1 MTNEKILVVD
11 DEANIRLLCEQI
23 LIRHGYLPTC
33 VESSRKALAAVSEES
48 FDLLMTDISMPE
60 MDGLQL
66 LQSVREFQD
75 DLPAIVITGHGR
87 LDQAIRSLHLG
98 AQAFIV
104 KPFTQQE
111 LLQAIQETLEK
122 NRLAKENM
130 RLKLLMP
137 LFEISQNLLLELN
150 PSALFTQIARVAS
163 KETKS
168 DQVVLMSLDD
178 PDAALE
184 VKASFPPLEET
195 ERSKKLLDLFNQV
208 GLKSVENK
216 EPIIFIEEEGAS
228 DIQGLLDEVG
238 FSSFISIPLTCQGK
252 ISAVLNL
259 FKRVGSVPYNQSD
272 IELISILSGQ
282 AAIAIENARLFT
294 GLEKS
299 HFESMK
305 ALAQAIEAKDL
316 YTRGHCDR
324 MVEYALAIADRL
336 GLSEEEKKHLGYGA
350 ALHDIGKIGIHE
362 LILNKSG
369 KLTEREYEVMK
380 GHPAMG
386 AEIIKG
392 VDFLSPV
399 APIIYYHQER
409 YDGKGYPEG
418 LSGEEIPV
426 GARIIAILDTFDA
439 MTSDRPY
446 RKALPME
453 VAFSELRRCAG
464 TQFDPKIVETLI
476 AIIHED
482 QIKKHAHNKSTLTSK
497 ITPQ

>member
-1 MTNEKILVVD
+1 MASEKILVVD
-11 DEANIRLLCEQI
+11 DEPNIRLLCEEI
-23 LIRHGYLPTC
+23 LNRHGYLPTC
-33 VESSRKALAAVSEES
+33 VHSGKMALQMAGDQS

-66 LQSVREFQD
+66 LQSIREFQQ

-87 LDQAIRSLHLG
+87 LDQAIHSLHLG
-98 AQAFIV
+98 AQGFIV

-122 NRLAKENM
+122 TRLTKENL
-130 RLKLLMP
+130 RLKMLMP
-137 LFEISQNLLLELN
+137 LFDISQNLLLEVN
-150 PSALFTQIARVAS
+150 PSVLFEQIVQAAS
-163 KETKS
+163 KETRS
-168 DQVVLMSLDD
+168 DQVVLMLRNDETS
-178 PDAALE
+178 ALE
-184 VKASFPPLEET
+184 IKASFPLVNGTELLLEMFTKVGLKAVEKKGPILSLEET
-195 ERSKKLLDLFNQV
+195 TVESEYSDLLK
-208 GLKSVENK
+208 GSE
-216 EPIIFIEEEGAS
+216 
-228 DIQGLLDEVG
+228 
-238 FSSFISIPLTCQGK
+238 FSSFISVPLTYQGR
-252 ISAVLNL
+252 IPAVLNL
-259 FKRVGSVPYNQSD
+259 FKKKKNAGYNQSD

-282 AAIAIENARLFT
+282 AAVAMENAKLFAE
-294 GLEKS
+294 LEKS

-324 MVEYALAIADRL
+324 MVDYALAIADRL
-336 GLSEEEKKHLGYGA
+336 GLSAEEKRHLGYGA

-369 KLTEREYEVMK
+369 KLTDHEYEVMK
-380 GHPAMG
+380 AHPMMG

-392 VDFLSPV
+392 VEFLGPV
-399 APIIYYHQER
+399 VPIIYYHQER

-418 LSGEEIPV
+418 LIGDEIPV

-453 VAFSELRRCAG
+453 VAFAELRRCTG

-476 AIIHED
+476 SIIKED
-482 QIKKHAHNKSTLTSK
+482 MQKNHPHS
-497 ITPQ
+497 

>member
-1 MTNEKILVVD
+1 MPREKILVVD
-11 DEANIRLLCEQI
+11 DEANIRLLCNEI
-23 LIRHGYLPTC
+23 LTRHDFIPTC
-33 VESSRKALAAVSEES
+33 VDSPSRALQVVEEET

-66 LQSVREFQD
+66 LQSIREFQE

-87 LDQAIRSLHLG
+87 LDQAIHSLHLG

-111 LLQAIQETLEK
+111 LLQTIQETLEK
-122 NRLAKENM
+122 NRLIKENL

-137 LFEISQNLLLELN
+137 LFEISQNLLLEVN
-150 PSALFTQIARVAS
+150 PNALFEQIVHVAS

-168 DQVVLMSLDD
+168 DQAILILRDD
-178 PDAALE
+178 LSGALE
-184 VKASFPPLEET
+184 MKAAFPPLSESNDGVELFKRIGQKTIEAMEAMIHVEGGNSYPEYT
-195 ERSKKLLDLFNQV
+195 ELLQ
-208 GLKSVENK
+208 KR
-216 EPIIFIEEEGAS
+216 
-228 DIQGLLDEVG
+228 G
-238 FSSFISIPLTCQGK
+238 FSSFVSIPLSYQGK
-252 ISAVLNL
+252 VPAVLSL
-259 FKRVGSVPYNQSD
+259 FKRTGGVPHNQSD

-282 AAIAIENARLFT
+282 AVIAIENAKLFDQ
-294 GLEKS
+294 LERS

-324 MVEYALAIADRL
+324 MVQYALAIADRL
-336 GLSEEEKKHLGYGA
+336 GLSAEEKKHLGYGA

-369 KLTEREYEVMK
+369 KLTDKEYEIMK
-380 GHPAMG
+380 DHPMLG

-392 VDFLSPV
+392 VDFLNPV
-399 APIIYYHQER
+399 VPMIYYHQER

-418 LSGEEIPV
+418 LSGEEIPI

-453 VAFSELRRCAG
+453 VAFAELRRCTG

-476 AIIHED
+476 QIIKED
-482 QIKKHAHNKSTLTSK
+482 KGNLHSH
-497 ITPQ
+497 

>member
-1 MTNEKILVVD
+1 MPREKILVVD
-11 DEANIRLLCEQI
+11 DEANIRLLCNEI
-23 LIRHGYLPTC
+23 LARHDYLPTC
-33 VESSRKALAAVSEES
+33 VDSPSMALRAVEEES

-66 LQSVREFQD
+66 LQSIREFQE

-87 LDQAIRSLHLG
+87 LDQAIHSLHLG

-111 LLQAIQETLEK
+111 LLQTIQETLEK
-122 NRLAKENM
+122 NRLTKENL

-137 LFEISQNLLLELN
+137 LFEISQNLLLEVN
-150 PSALFTQIARVAS
+150 PSALFEQIVNVAF

-168 DQVVLMSLDD
+168 DQAVLILKDD
-178 PDAALE
+178 TSGALE
-184 VKASFPPLEET
+184 IKAAFPPLNLHNDGIELF
-195 ERSKKLLDLFNQV
+195 ERVGRKTIEAMEAVIHVDGGALDPECSELLKKR
-208 GLKSVENK
+208 E
-216 EPIIFIEEEGAS
+216 
-228 DIQGLLDEVG
+228 
-238 FSSFISIPLTCQGK
+238 FSSLVSIPLSYQGK
-252 ISAVLNL
+252 VPAVLSL
-259 FKRVGSVPYNQSD
+259 FKRTDNIPYNQSD

-282 AAIAIENARLFT
+282 AVIAIENAKLFDQ
-294 GLEKS
+294 LERS

-324 MVEYALAIADRL
+324 MVRYALAIADRL
-336 GLSEEEKKHLGYGA
+336 GLSSEEKKHLGYGA

-369 KLTEREYEVMK
+369 KLTDKEYEIMK
-380 GHPAMG
+380 DHPMLG

-392 VDFLSPV
+392 VDFLNPV
-399 APIIYYHQER
+399 VPMIYYHQER

-418 LSGEEIPV
+418 LSGEEIPI

-453 VAFSELRRCAG
+453 VAFAELRRCTG
-464 TQFDPKIVETLI
+464 SQFDPKIVETLI
-476 AIIHED
+476 KIIQDD
-482 QIKKHAHNKSTLTSK
+482 QQNDPHSH
-497 ITPQ
+497 

>member
-1 MTNEKILVVD
+1 MAHEKILVVD
-11 DEANIRLLCEQI
+11 DEANIRLLCSEI
-23 LIRHGYLPTC
+23 LTRHDYLPTC
-33 VESSRKALAAVSEES
+33 VDSPHMALRAVEEEN

-66 LQSVREFQD
+66 LQSVREFQE
-75 DLPAIVITGHGR
+75 DLPAIIITGHGR
-87 LDQAIRSLHLG
+87 LDQAIHSLHLG

-122 NRLAKENM
+122 NRLTKENL

-137 LFEISQNLLLELN
+137 LFEISQNLLLEVN
-150 PSALFTQIARVAS
+150 PTALFEQIVNVAS

-168 DQVVLMSLDD
+168 DQAILILKNDVSG
-178 PDAALE
+178 ALE
-184 VKASFPPLEET
+184 IKASFPPLDLQSEGV
-195 ERSKKLLDLFNQV
+195 DLFKKIGQKTMEAMEAMIHV
-208 GLKSVENK
+208 EGGELDAECSQLLKK
-216 EPIIFIEEEGAS
+216 C
-228 DIQGLLDEVG
+228 D
-238 FSSFISIPLTCQGK
+238 FSSLVSIPLSYQGK
-252 ISAVLNL
+252 VPAVLSL
-259 FKRVGSVPYNQSD
+259 FKKAENISYNQSD

-282 AAIAIENARLFT
+282 AAIAIENAKLFDQ
-294 GLEKS
+294 LERS

-324 MVEYALAIADRL
+324 MVDYALAIADRL
-336 GLSEEEKKHLGYGA
+336 GLSSEEKKHLGYGA

-369 KLTEREYEVMK
+369 KLTDKEYEIMK
-380 GHPAMG
+380 DHPMLG

-399 APIIYYHQER
+399 VPMIYYHQER

-418 LSGEEIPV
+418 LSGEQIPI

-453 VAFSELRRCAG
+453 VAFAELRRCTG
-464 TQFDPKIVETLI
+464 SQFDPTIVETLI
-476 AIIHED
+476 KIIKED
-482 QIKKHAHNKSTLTSK
+482 QLNSPHPH
-497 ITPQ
+497 

>member
-1 MTNEKILVVD
+1 MAHEKILVVD
-11 DEANIRLLCEQI
+11 DEANIRLLCSEI
-23 LIRHGYLPTC
+23 LTRHEYLPTC
-33 VESSRKALAAVSEES
+33 VDSPHMALRAVEEES

-66 LQSVREFQD
+66 LQSVREFQQ
-75 DLPAIVITGHGR
+75 DLPAIIITGHGR
-87 LDQAIRSLHLG
+87 LDQAIHSLHLG

-122 NRLAKENM
+122 NRLTKENL

-137 LFEISQNLLLELN
+137 LFEISQNLLLEVN
-150 PSALFTQIARVAS
+150 PAALFEQIVNVAS

-168 DQVVLMSLDD
+168 DQAILILRDGSNPLEIK
-178 PDAALE
+178 AA
-184 VKASFPPLEET
+184 FPPLDLHSEGV
-195 ERSKKLLDLFNQV
+195 DLFKKIGQ
-208 GLKSVENK
+208 KTIETMEAIIHVEGG
-216 EPIIFIEEEGAS
+216 EFDAECS
-228 DIQGLLDEVG
+228 RLLEQCG
-238 FSSFISIPLTCQGK
+238 FSSLVSIPLSYQGK
-252 ISAVLNL
+252 VPAVLSL
-259 FKRVGSVPYNQSD
+259 FKRADNVSYSQSD

-282 AAIAIENARLFT
+282 AAIAIENAKLFDQ
-294 GLEKS
+294 LERS

-324 MVEYALAIADRL
+324 MVDYALAIADRL
-336 GLSEEEKKHLGYGA
+336 GLSPEEKKHLGYGA

-369 KLTEREYEVMK
+369 KLTDKEYEIMK
-380 GHPAMG
+380 AHPMLG

-399 APIIYYHQER
+399 VPMIYYHQER

-418 LSGEEIPV
+418 LSGEQIPI

-453 VAFSELRRCAG
+453 VAFAELRRCTG
-464 TQFDPKIVETLI
+464 SQFDPTIVETLI
-476 AIIHED
+476 KIIQED
-482 QIKKHAHNKSTLTSK
+482 QNRPHTH
-497 ITPQ
+497 

>member
-1 MTNEKILVVD
+1 MAHEKILVVD
-11 DEANIRLLCEQI
+11 DEANIRLLCSEI
-23 LIRHGYLPTC
+23 LSRHDYFPTC
-33 VESSRKALAAVSEES
+33 VDSPHRALRAVEEEN

-66 LQSVREFQD
+66 LQSVREFQQ
-75 DLPAIVITGHGR
+75 DLPAIIITGHGR
-87 LDQAIRSLHLG
+87 LDQAIHSLHLG

-122 NRLAKENM
+122 NRLTKENL
-130 RLKLLMP
+130 RLRLLMP
-137 LFEISQNLLLELN
+137 LFEISQNLLLEVN
-150 PSALFTQIARVAS
+150 PTALFEQIVNVAS

-168 DQVVLMSLDD
+168 DQAILILRDD
-178 PDAALE
+178 ASGALE
-184 VKASFPPLEET
+184 IKAAFPPLDFHGDGV
-195 ERSKKLLDLFNQV
+195 DLFKKIGQKTIEAMEAIIHV
-208 GLKSVENK
+208 EGGELDTACSQLLEKS
-216 EPIIFIEEEGAS
+216 
-228 DIQGLLDEVG
+228 G
-238 FSSFISIPLTCQGK
+238 FSSLVSIPLSYQGK
-252 ISAVLNL
+252 VPAVLSL
-259 FKRVGSVPYNQSD
+259 FKRADGISYNQSD

-282 AAIAIENARLFT
+282 AAIAIENAKLFDQ
-294 GLEKS
+294 LERS

-336 GLSEEEKKHLGYGA
+336 GLSPEEKKHLGYGA

-369 KLTEREYEVMK
+369 KLTDKEYETMK
-380 GHPAMG
+380 AHPMLG

-392 VDFLSPV
+392 VDFLSSVVPM
-399 APIIYYHQER
+399 IYYHQER

-418 LSGEEIPV
+418 LSGEQIPI

-453 VAFSELRRCAG
+453 VAFAELRRCTG
-464 TQFDPKIVETLI
+464 TQFDPNIVETLI
-476 AIIHED
+476 KIIQED
-482 QIKKHAHNKSTLTSK
+482 QQN
-497 ITPQ
+497 TPHFH

>member
-1 MTNEKILVVD
+1 MAREKILVVD
-11 DEANIRLLCEQI
+11 DEANIRLLCNEI
-23 LIRHGYLPTC
+23 LARHDYLPTC
-33 VESSRKALAAVSEES
+33 VDSPSMALRAVEEES

-66 LQSVREFQD
+66 LQSIREFQE

-87 LDQAIRSLHLG
+87 LDQAIHSLHLG

-111 LLQAIQETLEK
+111 LLQTIQETLEK
-122 NRLAKENM
+122 NRLTKENL
-130 RLKLLMP
+130 RLKLLVP
-137 LFEISQNLLLELN
+137 LFEISQNLLLEVN
-150 PSALFTQIARVAS
+150 PVALFEQIVNVAS

-168 DQVVLMSLDD
+168 DQAILILKEDMSG
-178 PDAALE
+178 ALE
-184 VKASFPPLEET
+184 IKAAFPPLERDADAIELFRKIGRKTIEAMEAVIHVDGGGLDT
-195 ERSKKLLDLFNQV
+195 ESSELL
-208 GLKSVENK
+208 KRC
-216 EPIIFIEEEGAS
+216 
-228 DIQGLLDEVG
+228 G
-238 FSSFISIPLTCQGK
+238 FSSLVSIPLSYQGK
-252 ISAVLNL
+252 IPAVLSL
-259 FKRVGSVPYNQSD
+259 FKRVENIPYNQSD

-282 AAIAIENARLFT
+282 AVIAIENAKLFDQ
-294 GLEKS
+294 LERS

-324 MVEYALAIADRL
+324 MVTYALAIADRL
-336 GLSEEEKKHLGYGA
+336 GLSADEKKHLGYGA

-369 KLTEREYEVMK
+369 KLTDKEYEIMK
-380 GHPAMG
+380 DHPMLG

-392 VDFLSPV
+392 VDFLNPV
-399 APIIYYHQER
+399 VPMIYYHQER

-418 LSGEEIPV
+418 LSGEEIPI

-453 VAFSELRRCAG
+453 VAFAELRRCTG
-464 TQFDPKIVETLI
+464 SQFDPKIVETLI
-476 AIIHED
+476 QIIQDD
-482 QIKKHAHNKSTLTSK
+482 QKNLHSD
-497 ITPQ
+497 

>member
-1 MTNEKILVVD
+1 MAHEKILVVD
-11 DEANIRLLCEQI
+11 DEANIRLLCSEI
-23 LIRHGYLPTC
+23 LTRHEYLPTC
-33 VESSRKALAAVSEES
+33 VDSPHMALRAVEEEN

-66 LQSVREFQD
+66 LQSVREFQQ
-75 DLPAIVITGHGR
+75 DLPAIIITGHGR
-87 LDQAIRSLHLG
+87 LDQAIHSLHLG

-122 NRLAKENM
+122 NRLTKENL

-137 LFEISQNLLLELN
+137 LFEISQNLLLEVN
-150 PSALFTQIARVAS
+150 PTALFEQIVNVAS

-168 DQVVLMSLDD
+168 DQAILSLKDD
-178 PDAALE
+178 VSGALE
-184 VKASFPPLEET
+184 IKASFPPLDLG
-195 ERSKKLLDLFNQV
+195 SDGIDLFKKIGQKTIE
-208 GLKSVENK
+208 GMEAIIHVEGGK
-216 EPIIFIEEEGAS
+216 LDGECSE
-228 DIQGLLDEVG
+228 LLERGG
-238 FSSFISIPLTCQGK
+238 FSSLVSIPLSYQGK
-252 ISAVLNL
+252 VPAVLSL
-259 FKRVGSVPYNQSD
+259 FKRADNISYNQSD

-282 AAIAIENARLFT
+282 AAIAIENAKLFDQ
-294 GLEKS
+294 LERS

-324 MVEYALAIADRL
+324 MVEYALAIAERL
-336 GLSEEEKKHLGYGA
+336 GLSAEEKKHLGYGA

-369 KLTEREYEVMK
+369 KLTDKEYEIMK
-380 GHPAMG
+380 AHPMLG

-399 APIIYYHQER
+399 VPMIYYHQER

-418 LSGEEIPV
+418 LSGEQIPI

-453 VAFSELRRCAG
+453 VAFAELRRCTG
-464 TQFDPKIVETLI
+464 TQFDPTIVETLI
-476 AIIHED
+476 KIIQED
-482 QIKKHAHNKSTLTSK
+482 PQNSSHAH
-497 ITPQ
+497 